1 MVKTAKGAVVC
12 GGGSGCPPPCRG
24 SRRSSG
30 ERQGP
35 RWPRD
40 TTFTPSL
47 RGQLTFPAV
56 RTLSVP
62 SLAWVWS
69 STLVER
75 ARKLVAARGRSRS
88 GFHQG
93 CGALLDPATFST
105 EREHANAGRGVKVAI
120 YSAGWSIVDTLM
132 LTHQEGSDVASSSSV
147 LASPGCAER
156 SFAWVT

>member
-1 MVKTAKGAVVC
+1 M
-12 GGGSGCPPPCRG
+12 
-24 SRRSSG
+24 
-30 ERQGP
+30 
-35 RWPRD
+35 
-40 TTFTPSL
+40 
-47 RGQLTFPAV
+47 
-56 RTLSVP
+56 P

-75 ARKLVAARGRSRS
+75 ARKLAAARGRSGS